1 MSAGRHPR
9 VPDIRSLNALERHF
23 DQQITSESLWAAN
36 KRAES
41 ENFPAISA
49 AP

>member
-9 VPDIRSLNALERHF
+9 VSDIRSLNALERAF
-23 DQQITSESLWAAN
+23 GQKITNKPLLAADT
-36 KRAES
+36 KATS

-49 AP
+49 VP